1 MVSNLYPPYVLGGAE
16 LYVQHITKKLSAQH
30 DISIITTAPFGTDNA
45 SVSNLEGEE
54 KESIYRFYPLNLYST
69 YNYALKPIF
78 IKPIWHLIDVWNP
91 HVYIFVK
98 EVLKR
103 EMPEVVHV
111 HNFKGMS
118 ASVFSAANDLGIPV
132 IHTVHDYD
140 LICPKTTML
149 TRTNSSCVT
158 PHSLC
163 RIYRW
168 LSKRIALTTV
178 IAPSDFM
185 LKTLSSYGLFPDV
198 PKIMLPLGIEEGEP
212 VPRVS
217 TGTFDVLYVGRL
229 GKHKGVDTLIE
240 AMKGLDL
247 RNARLHIVGQ
257 GSDRTR
263 LERVAHDDSRIIIY
277 GFLAPDKLRKLY
289 SIADVAAVP
298 SIYNEPFGL
307 VIPEYYQH
315 GIPVLGSRAG
325 ALPELITDGYNGY
338 LFEPSDVAAL
348 TAFLRI
354 LSSDSRLLSELSTN
368 ARKSSKAFDL
378 RVHVHKLE
386 AIYADV
392 ALRQSSPIAC

>member
-1 MVSNLYPPYVLGGAE
+1 MRICMVSNLYPPYVLGGAE
-16 LYVQHITKKLSAQH
+16 LYVQQIAKKLSAQH
-30 DISIITTAPFGTDNA
+30 DMSIITTAPFGTDNA
-45 SVSNLEGEE
+45 SVSNPEVKG
-54 KESIYRFYPLNLYST
+54 KETIYRFYPLNLYSA
-69 YNYALKPIF
+69 YNYALKPTF
-78 IKPIWHLIDVWNP
+78 IKPIWHLFDVWNP

-98 EVLKR
+98 GVLKR

-118 ASVFSAANDLGIPV
+118 ASVFSAANDLGIPI

-149 TRTNSSCVT
+149 TRTNASCVT
-158 PHSLC
+158 PHNLC

-168 LSKRIALTTV
+168 LSKRIALTAV

-198 PKIMLPLGIEEGEP
+198 PKIMLPLGIEECEP
-212 VPRVS
+212 VARVS
-217 TGTFDVLYVGRL
+217 KGTFDILYVGRL

-240 AMKGLDL
+240 AVKGLDL

-257 GSDRTR
+257 GSDRKR

-277 GFLAPDKLRKLY
+277 GFLEPDKLRKLY
-289 SIADVAAVP
+289 SIADVAVVP

-307 VIPEYYQH
+307 VIPEYFWH

-325 ALPELITDGYNGY
+325 AIPELISDGYNGF
-338 LFEPSDVAAL
+338 LFPPGDVEAL
-348 TAFLRI
+348 KVLLGI
-354 LSSDSRLLSELSTN
+354 LSSDSKLLDELNEN
-368 ARKSSKAFDL
+368 ARRSAAAFDMSVHL
-378 RVHVHKLE
+378 RKLE
-386 AIYADV
+386 EIYERV
-392 ALRQSSPIAC
+392 ALS

>member
-16 LYVQHITKKLSAQH
+16 LYVQHIAKKLSAEH
-30 DISIITTAPFGTDNA
+30 EISIITTAPFGAGNA
-45 SVSNLEGEE
+45 SVSNLEVEG
-54 KESIYRFYPLNLYST
+54 KEAIYRFYPLNLYSA

-78 IKPIWHLIDVWNP
+78 IKPIWHLFDVWNP

-118 ASVFSAANDLGIPV
+118 ASVFSAANDLGIPI

-149 TRTNSSCVT
+149 TRTNASCVT

-198 PKIMLPLGIEEGEP
+198 PKIMLPLGLEECEP
-212 VPRVS
+212 VARVS
-217 TGTFDVLYVGRL
+217 TDTFDILYVGRL

-240 AMKGLDL
+240 AVKGLDL
-247 RNARLHIVGQ
+247 TNARLHIVGQ

-263 LERVAHDDSRIIIY
+263 LERVAHDDTRIIIY
-277 GFLAPDKLRKLY
+277 GFLAPDQLRKLY
-289 SIADVAAVP
+289 SIADVAVVP

-315 GIPVLGSRAG
+315 GIPVLGSHAG
-325 ALPELITDGYNGY
+325 ALPELISDRYNGF
-338 LFEPSDVAAL
+338 LFPPGNVDAL
-348 TAFLRI
+348 RALLKM
-354 LSSDSRLLSELSTN
+354 LSSDSKLLTNLNEN
-368 ARKSSKAFDL
+368 ARASAATFDM
-378 RVHVHKLE
+378 RIHIDKLK
-386 AIYADV
+386 AIYEGV
-392 ALRQSSPIAC
+392 SG

>member
-1 MVSNLYPPYVLGGAE
+1 MRICMVSNLYPPYVLGGAE
-16 LYVQHITKKLSAQH
+16 LYVQHIAKKLSAEH
-30 DISIITTAPFGTDNA
+30 EISIITTAPFGAGNA
-45 SVSNLEGEE
+45 SVSNLEVEG
-54 KESIYRFYPLNLYST
+54 KEAIYRFYPLNLYSA

-78 IKPIWHLIDVWNP
+78 IKPIWHLFDVWNP

-118 ASVFSAANDLGIPV
+118 ASVFSAANDLGIPI

-149 TRTNSSCVT
+149 TRTNASCVT

-198 PKIMLPLGIEEGEP
+198 PKIMLPLGLEECEP
-212 VPRVS
+212 VARVS
-217 TGTFDVLYVGRL
+217 TDTFDILYVGRL

-240 AMKGLDL
+240 AVKGLDL
-247 RNARLHIVGQ
+247 TNARLHIVGQ

-263 LERVAHDDSRIIIY
+263 LERVAHDDTRIIIY
-277 GFLAPDKLRKLY
+277 GFLAPDQLRKLY
-289 SIADVAAVP
+289 SIADVAVVP

-315 GIPVLGSRAG
+315 GIPVLGSHAG
-325 ALPELITDGYNGY
+325 ALPELISDRYNGF
-338 LFEPSDVAAL
+338 LFPPGNVDAL
-348 TAFLRI
+348 RALLKM
-354 LSSDSRLLSELSTN
+354 LSSDSKLLTNLNEN
-368 ARKSSKAFDL
+368 ARASAATFDM
-378 RVHVHKLE
+378 RIHIDKLK
-386 AIYADV
+386 AIYEGV
-392 ALRQSSPIAC
+392 SG